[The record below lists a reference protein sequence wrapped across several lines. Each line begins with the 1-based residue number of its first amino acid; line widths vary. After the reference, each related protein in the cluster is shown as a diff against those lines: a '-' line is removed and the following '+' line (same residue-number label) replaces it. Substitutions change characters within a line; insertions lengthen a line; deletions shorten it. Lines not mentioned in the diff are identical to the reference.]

1 MLADP
6 PQCGN
11 TGNTT
16 LGILALCL
24 YWMLC
29 KNQTHL
35 CLWCVRHLT
44 DLWTG
49 SVWLINDNAFFQKHT
64 VCAFM

>member
-1 MLADP
+1 MLADSL
-6 PQCGN
+6 QCGN

-35 CLWCVRHLT
+35 CL
-44 DLWTG
+44 
-49 SVWLINDNAFFQKHT
+49 
-64 VCAFM
+64 